1 MEIYFW
7 CNNGVGKKYKC
18 VFLELNDRKILDDI
32 IFIIFYVVYFYFFF
46 NWYNRELNLFVF
58 IVFYILEYKIIN
70 DIKILLWMK

>member
-7 CNNGVGKKYKC
+7 CNSGVRKKYKC